1 MLMNIQ
7 LLGDTLRFSLESLF
21 QGVILFIPLLLVAII
36 IVLLGW
42 LVGSFLG
49 NIIEKLIH
57 KIKLD
62 ALLAKA
68 GLDSLMKKTGY
79 KLDSGKF
86 LGGLVQWFVIIAFL
100 MAAFDL
106 LGLNVLNEFLRVIV
120 FYLPNVF
127 VAALILVIGLV
138 LAHLAGGVVSA
149 SIKAADF
156 ASSRMIGAVT
166 KWSIT
171 VFAFLFAL
179 SQLGIAPRLIES
191 LFIGFVAMIA
201 LAGGLAFG
209 LGGKDVA
216 GDMLHALKKNLSRDE
231 H

>member
-1 MLMNIQ
+1 MHMNIQ

-21 QGVILFIPLLLVAII
+21 QGVILFIPLLLIALI

-68 GLDSLMKKTGY
+68 GLDGLMKKTGY

-86 LGGLVQWFVIIAFL
+86 LGGIVQWFVIIAFL

-138 LAHLAGGVVSA
+138 LAHVASGVVSA

-156 ASSRMIGAVT
+156 ASSRMIGAIT

-216 GDMLHALKKNLSRDE
+216 GDMLHSLKKNLSRDE
-231 H
+231 Q